1 MPGYGLERKG
11 VGVHNGI
18 PTRIH
23 EEGGQVNSS
32 RSRLLTGMGKK
43 LPTTKASLFVLV
55 AFAIW
60 YSEDYLLF
68 ANPRITMLSFN
79 SVVAESVPPN
89 VIAMSITLGGF
100 LLLFLL
106 YKQRLFAIC
115 EGYGLVASSAM
126 TALGAILLNVSWTLE
141 SPPWLSV
148 VGFSMITFGHQCFLP
163 EMVKHLACLGTSRAL
178 TCYGAT
184 LVLLVVLKFAFR
196 MMPDGGLLVFLAVA
210 TLVMLACVR
219 AADRSHEHTVVL
231 RKDSKERVPRTLMI
245 MQVVVGLLVGM
256 HLFLANSIQAD
267 MIVPETIGRCRVEK
281 VPVEKLGEWLRL
293 GGAR

>member
-163 EMVKHLACLGTSRAL
+163 ENAEGKSLFAVLEDASHAAKAGVDYTKTIAAKKGRASLVGERSIGYEDPGAVSSMLMYRAL
-178 TCYGAT
+178 YAF
-184 LVLLVVLKFAFR
+184 LK
-196 MMPDGGLLVFLAVA
+196 
-210 TLVMLACVR
+210 
-219 AADRSHEHTVVL
+219 
-231 RKDSKERVPRTLMI
+231 K
-245 MQVVVGLLVGM
+245 
-256 HLFLANSIQAD
+256 
-267 MIVPETIGRCRVEK
+267 
-281 VPVEKLGEWLRL
+281 
-293 GGAR
+293 